1 MRQYSSKQILDCF
14 IALNRSELRL
24 GDNDRAKPLNDLEL
38 QFLMHTAN
46 CSCLQVYNCH
56 LFTKPKN
63 NEYLHAISNGVKE
76 IKNGVTNDRATQLAN
91 NYEFMCRQEKAHE
104 IIIFSW
110 SFINHL
116 RETESALADF

>member
-1 MRQYSSKQILDCF
+1 MIPYSSKQILDCF
-14 IALNRSELRL
+14 VALNRSELRL
-24 GDNDRAKPLNDLEL
+24 GDNDRAKPLNTLEL
-38 QFLMHTAN
+38 QFLMNTAN
-46 CSCLQVYNCH
+46 FFCLQEYNCH

-63 NEYLHAISNGVKE
+63 IEYLQAINNGVKE

-110 SFINHL
+110 NFINHL

>member
-1 MRQYSSKQILDCF
+1 MIPYSSKQILDCF
-14 IALNRSELRL
+14 VALNRSELRL

-110 SFINHL
+110 NFINHL